1 MARSNSC
8 VLQLIRGL
16 ENNFSAELTGR
27 RIQLPASSIMP
38 KVSPRSGTFSMLG
51 VVASRSAESLTPA
64 SPRIERDWLESHSA
78 LCLSSRVPSSAWSP
92 PGGIWSRHVS
102 VAGGWRGWFQNETIE
117 STAGRHCGDSAFA

>member
-78 LCLSSRVPSSAWSP
+78 LSFVVASP
-92 PGGIWSRHVS
+92 LLRLEP
-102 VAGGWRGWFQNETIE
+102 T
-117 STAGRHCGDSAFA
+117 GRHLEP